1 MSLLDGIGQG
11 LFVHIDL
18 VPLYANQ
25 QLLDMIGLDSFEE
38 FCAAD
43 SVTSYVRREE
53 QEAIIDLAER
63 RKRGETMSPLYYYHL
78 TRADGTSLPA
88 SIEVKNITWHGKPA
102 YLGIVTDTSYIEE
115 LTEEKEELN
124 TLFLQVFQ
132 FNPNGLSI
140 TRAADGTFVRVND
153 SFEQLYGYSR
163 DELIGKTSLEMKFW
177 VKPDERK
184 QLTSQLTN
192 GETVHGMR
200 VLAKSK
206 SGAEFHVSISAIM
219 IKMQDED
226 FILMS
231 SENIDRQVDFEIEL
245 MKQKE
250 FAEVANR
257 AKSEFL
263 ASMSHELRTPLNAIL
278 GFSEVLQNQLLGPI
292 GNSKYLEYIDDIHY
306 SGVRLLEIINDILD
320 LSKVE
325 SGRLEIDRQ
334 KLSLM
339 DMFTEVSRLMVPQA
353 EKKGLS
359 LEVDMPDPDII
370 LFADEKLTRQSL
382 LNLLSN
388 AIKFCPKGNI
398 NLQAK
403 TTENHII
410 LSVKDTGI
418 GMNEEE
424 LEMAMTA
431 FGQVDSAYSRNQA
444 GTGLGLPLVDAFM
457 KLHGGKLGIK
467 STPQKGT
474 EASLWF
480 PS

>member
-1 MSLLDGIGQG
+1 
-11 LFVHIDL
+11 
-18 VPLYANQ
+18 
-25 QLLDMIGLDSFEE
+25 
-38 FCAAD
+38 
-43 SVTSYVRREE
+43 
-53 QEAIIDLAER
+53 
-63 RKRGETMSPLYYYHL
+63 
-78 TRADGTSLPA
+78 
-88 SIEVKNITWHGKPA
+88 
-102 YLGIVTDTSYIEE
+102 
-115 LTEEKEELN
+115 
-124 TLFLQVFQ
+124 
-132 FNPNGLSI
+132 
-140 TRAADGTFVRVND
+140 
-153 SFEQLYGYSR
+153 
-163 DELIGKTSLEMKFW
+163 
-177 VKPDERK
+177 
-184 QLTSQLTN
+184 
-192 GETVHGMR
+192 
-200 VLAKSK
+200 
-206 SGAEFHVSISAIM
+206 
-219 IKMQDED
+219 MQDED